1 MPVSP
6 GTRLGHPVS
15 RLLQRVLDGNTSV
28 GQLLMTRPAT
38 KDGGAV
44 RLALLAATCAL
55 YVNCALRTDTF
66 AGSAAAHALASDSG
80 RVAVAGGTLYYD
92 VRGSGP
98 PVVLLHAG
106 DVDLTMWEPQV
117 IPLAGSFRIIRY
129 DARGHGRSNAP
140 RGPYPTTEDLRL
152 LLAHLGVERAHL
164 VGISMGAGVA
174 LDFAATYPERVSK
187 LVLVS
192 TSGPPPGVPI
202 RPGAAPPLTT
212 AAGRARLHA
221 LAMPRMLIVGEADSR
236 DHLAVAERVE
246 AEVPAVSVVRVAG
259 GGHFVNRDAPD
270 AFNDVLIRFLR
281 DQ

>member
-1 MPVSP
+1 M
-6 GTRLGHPVS
+6 
-15 RLLQRVLDGNTSV
+15 
-28 GQLLMTRPAT
+28 
-38 KDGGAV
+38 

-55 YVNCALRTDTF
+55 CVNCALRTNSA
-66 AGSAAAHALASDSG
+66 AGSAAADALASDSG

-106 DVDLTMWEPQV
+106 DSDLTMWEPQV
-117 IPLAGSFRIIRY
+117 LPLAASFRIIRY
-129 DARGHGRSNAP
+129 DARGHGRSTAP
-140 RGPYPTTEDLRL
+140 RGPYSTTEDLRL
-152 LLAHLGVERAHL
+152 LLLHLGVERPHL

-202 RPGAAPPLTT
+202 PPGAPPPLTT
-212 AAGRARLHA
+212 AAGRARLRA
-221 LAMPRMLIVGEADSR
+221 LSTPRMLIVGEADSS
-236 DHLAVAERVE
+236 DHLAVAERLE
-246 AEVPAVSVVRVAG
+246 AEVPGVSVVRIRG

-270 AFNDVLIRFLR
+270 AFNEVLIRFLR
-281 DQ
+281 DP